1 MGRKFF
7 PLIYEP
13 LTLLSK
19 EIKSELRTRYALNAV
34 LMFGIVTLAVVS
46 ITVGQYSLNSKI
58 LASLFWIVLF
68 FSSMSGLAHVFV
80 KEEEK
85 KTSDLL
91 KLVAKPSTVFLGKFF
106 FNLVFFFFL
115 EVVIVPLFILLL
127 GLEIQNPLFFF
138 CVLILSTL
146 GLVSATTIIGAM
158 VSKARVKGALFAV
171 LSFPILLPL
180 LITAIDG
187 TYLSIQK
194 TGISYNADNL
204 RFLFSYFVVMLVL
217 SFLLFEFVWKE

>member
-1 MGRKFF
+1 MGIKSF
-7 PLIYEP
+7 PLVSEP
-13 LTLLSK
+13 LTLLFK

-34 LMFGIVTLAVVS
+34 LMFAIVSLSVVS
-46 ITVGQYSLNSKI
+46 ITVGQYALDPKI
-58 LASLFWIVLF
+58 LASLFWVVLF

-91 KLVAKPSTVFLGKFF
+91 KLVAEPSTVFLGKFF

-115 EVVIVPLFILLL
+115 EAVIVPLFILFL
-127 GLEIQNPLFFF
+127 GLKIQNTHFFLA
-138 CVLILSTL
+138 VLILSSL
-146 GLVSATTIIGAM
+146 GLVSATTIIGAI

-180 LITAIDG
+180 LIIAIDG

-194 TGISYNADNL
+194 TGIFYNMDNL
-204 RFLFSYFVVMLVL
+204 KFLLSYFVVMLVL
-217 SFLLFEFVWKE
+217 SFLLFDYVWKE

>member
-1 MGRKFF
+1 
-7 PLIYEP
+7 
-13 LTLLSK
+13 LLSK

-34 LMFGIVTLAVVS
+34 LMFAIVTLSAVS
-46 ITVGQYSLNSKI
+46 ITMGQYALDSKL
-58 LASLFWIVLF
+58 LASLFWVVLF

-85 KTSDLL
+85 RTSDLL

-106 FNLVFFFFL
+106 FNLVFFFLL
-115 EVVIVPLFILLL
+115 EVVIIPLFILLL
-127 GLEIQNPLFFF
+127 GLEIQNLSFFF
-138 CVLILSTL
+138 SVVILSSL
-146 GLVSATTIIGAM
+146 GLVSATTIIGAI

-194 TGISYNADNL
+194 AGIPYNMDNL
-204 RFLFSYFVVMLVL
+204 KFLLSYFVVMLVL
-217 SFLLFEFVWKE
+217 SLLLFQFVWKE

>member
-1 MGRKFF
+1 MERKFF
-7 PLIYEP
+7 PLIIEP

-34 LMFGIVTLAVVS
+34 LMFAIVTLTVIGIS
-46 ITVGQYSLNSKI
+46 VGQYALNSKI
-58 LASLFWIVLF
+58 LASLFWVVLF
-68 FSSMSGLAHVFV
+68 FSSMSGLANVFI

-91 KLVAKPSTVFLGKFF
+91 KLVAKPSTVFLGKLF
-106 FNLVFFFFL
+106 FNLLFFFFL
-115 EVVIVPLFILLL
+115 ELIIIPLFILLL
-127 GLEIQNPLFFF
+127 GLEIQNFLFFF
-138 CVLILSTL
+138 SVLILSSL
-146 GLVSATTIIGAM
+146 GLVSATTIIGAI
-158 VSKARVKGALFAV
+158 VSKAQVKSALFPV

-194 TGISYNADNL
+194 IGLSYNADNL
-204 RFLFSYFVVMLVL
+204 KFLFSYFVVMLVL
-217 SFLLFEFVWKE
+217 SFLLFEFIWKE